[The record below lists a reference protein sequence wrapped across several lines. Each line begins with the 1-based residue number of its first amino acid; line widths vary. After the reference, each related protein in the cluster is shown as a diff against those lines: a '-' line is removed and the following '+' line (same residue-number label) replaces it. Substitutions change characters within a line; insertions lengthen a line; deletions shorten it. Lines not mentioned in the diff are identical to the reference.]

1 MGQEKLIKIFGE
13 RPTRMDLLKDSI
25 SRIELTKESRI
36 LEAGCSFGDG
46 IAYACEYTGASGYGI
61 DLLEDYIVKAREKH
75 KNIDFQVGSVYG
87 LSYDNDFFD
96 LVFSQ
101 AAFSLLKE
109 KDKAIK
115 EYYRTL
121 KPGGHVI
128 INDFVIKEKVE
139 GMVMEEMDFIPC
151 FNSIGTIEEYVNYF
165 KEEGFK
171 VVLAEDRYSEI
182 VRTTLHLS
190 KEYKCTPMEMAALF
204 AQILGNSEDSVQRSQ
219 CFFNRAKVSYGQLIF
234 KKV

>member
-1 MGQEKLIKIFGE
+1 MEQETLIKIFGE

-25 SRIELTKESRI
+25 SRIELTSESRI

-46 IAYACEYTGASGYGI
+46 IACVCDYTGAFGYGI
-61 DLLEDYIVKAREKH
+61 DITEDYIEKARAKH
-75 KNIDFQVGSVYG
+75 QHIDFQCGSVYN
-87 LSYDNDFFD
+87 LDFDNDFFN

-109 KDKAIK
+109 KDKAIR

-121 KPGGHVI
+121 KPGGYVI
-128 INDFVIKEKVE
+128 INDFVIKEKVKD
-139 GMVMEEMDFIPC
+139 MVLEEMDFIPC

-165 KEEGFK
+165 KEEGFE
-171 VVLAEDRYSEI
+171 VVLAEDRYQEI
-182 VRTTLHLS
+182 IRTTLHLS

-204 AQILGNSEDSVQRSQ
+204 AQILGNSKDSVQKSK
-219 CFFNRAKVSYGQLIF
+219 CFFKRAKVSYAQLIF